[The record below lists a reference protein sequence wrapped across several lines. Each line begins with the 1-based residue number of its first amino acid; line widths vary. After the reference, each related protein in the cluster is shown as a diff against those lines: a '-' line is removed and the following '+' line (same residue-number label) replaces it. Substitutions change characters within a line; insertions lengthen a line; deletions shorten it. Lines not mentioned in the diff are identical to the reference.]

1 MRRRQGA
8 GRARRR
14 KLEKSMM
21 RPGKNILY
29 PKHERKTAE
38 LKLLFSKIQIKHMAK
53 VMVRI

>member
-38 LKLLFSKIQIKHMAK
+38 LKLLFSKMQIKHMAK